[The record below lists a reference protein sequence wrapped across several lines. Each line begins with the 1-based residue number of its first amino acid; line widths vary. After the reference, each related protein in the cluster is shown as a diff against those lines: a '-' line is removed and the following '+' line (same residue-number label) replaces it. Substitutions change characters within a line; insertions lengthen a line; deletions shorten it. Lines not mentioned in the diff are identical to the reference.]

1 MILLSS
7 IISYQNK
14 KKIEIW
20 YISESKIF
28 KHNKIKIKKWGVSST
43 KVKYPFF
50 S

>member
-7 IISYQNK
+7 VILYQNK

-20 YISESKIF
+20 YISESEIF
-28 KHNKIKIKKWGVSST
+28 KRNKIKNKKRGVRST

>member
-7 IISYQNK
+7 VILYQNK
-14 KKIEIW
+14 KKMEIW

-28 KHNKIKIKKWGVSST
+28 EHNKIKSKKQGVRSA

>member
-7 IISYQNK
+7 VILYQNK

-20 YISESKIF
+20 HISESGIF
-28 KHNKIKIKKWGVSST
+28 KRNKIKIKKRGVKST

>member
-7 IISYQNK
+7 VILYQNK
-14 KKIEIW
+14 NKIEIW
-20 YISESKIF
+20 YISGSEIF
-28 KHNKIKIKKWGVSST
+28 ERNKIKSKKQGVRSA

>member
-7 IISYQNK
+7 VILYQNK
-14 KKIEIW
+14 KKIEIR
-20 YISESKIF
+20 YISESEIF
-28 KHNKIKIKKWGVSST
+28 KCNKIKSKKQGVRST

>member
-7 IISYQNK
+7 VILYKNK

-28 KHNKIKIKKWGVSST
+28 EHNKKQKARSKECKS
-43 KVKYPFF
+43 
-50 S
+50 

>member
-7 IISYQNK
+7 VILYQNK

-20 YISESKIF
+20 YISESEFF
-28 KHNKIKIKKWGVSST
+28 KRNKIKSKKREVRSA